1 MEIAIAIII
10 IGLVCYWA
18 YTNSNKEKYNGS
30 HPLDQ
35 FTKPTETAP
44 YKVPEPSAEVKL
56 IAEMSYAIHDTD
68 KPVVALVKKP
78 PAKRGPAVKKAV
90 APQAPA
96 KSRAKKPPAI

>member
-18 YTNSNKEKYNGS
+18 YTNSNKEKYDGS

-56 IAEMSYAIHDTD
+56 IAEMSDAIHDTD
-68 KPVVALVKKP
+68 KPVIAPAKKP
-78 PAKRGPAVKKAV
+78 AGKRAPAVKKAV
-90 APQAPA
+90 APRAPA
-96 KSRAKKPPAI
+96 KPRAKKAPKQ